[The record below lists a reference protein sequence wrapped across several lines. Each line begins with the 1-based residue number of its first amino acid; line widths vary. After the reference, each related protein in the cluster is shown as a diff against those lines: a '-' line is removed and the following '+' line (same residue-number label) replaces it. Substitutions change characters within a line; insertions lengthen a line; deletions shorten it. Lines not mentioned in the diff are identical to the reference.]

1 MTIYTSHWDA
11 PALPETSIFT
21 YLFPDSAADSPL
33 ERFDPKLPA
42 FISPLTDTTV
52 SRGLLK
58 ENALRLASGLR
69 KVGLKKYDT
78 ACVWGANSLPWISA
92 VFGLIAAGVTVTP
105 ANVAYEAHEIAH
117 QINDSGASL
126 LFVDPANLQTLAKA
140 KPHLKKI
147 FPSTHIVLLCRT
159 EDKPEV
165 TPYKSVYELF
175 GEVAPA
181 ERFVGQDAIDSA
193 AWLCYSSGTT
203 GLPKGVVTTHHN
215 LTSQLQALNVMHEPL
230 KSGEDTVLGILPLSH
245 IFGAII
251 VLLQPFSVGVGVVV
265 LPKFEEVSVYS
276 AIQKYR
282 ITYSLVVP
290 PILIVMLHSQ
300 TAKNYDLSSLKALLS
315 GAAPLSKELCAEF
328 KKRYPNFKVAQGY
341 GMTETSPVIMS
352 MTAADGAAHE
362 GQCGRLIPTW
372 EARLVKEDGEDAS
385 KAGESGELWVRGPS
399 TMKGYHNNKEA
410 NDKSFAE
417 GRWFKTGDV
426 LTRTEDGWYQ
436 VVDRVK
442 ELIKYKGF
450 QVPPAELEALLLT
463 NPDVVDVGVI
473 GVWDES
479 QATELP
485 RAYVV
490 ANPRLGLKPE
500 GYPKFTR
507 DIAAWVAAR
516 VAPQKKLRGGVVVIP
531 AIPKSPSGKILRKDL
546 RKRAEEEIKA
556 AGGLKTDSRL

>member
-21 YLFPDSAADSPL
+21 YIFPDSAADSPL
-33 ERFDPKLPA
+33 ERFDPALPA
-42 FISPLTDTTV
+42 FISPLTETTV
-52 SRGLLK
+52 SRGQLK
-58 ENALRLASGLR
+58 ENALRIASGLR
-69 KVGLKKYDT
+69 KLGLKKYDT
-78 ACVWGANSLPWISA
+78 ACVWGANSLPWINA
-92 VFGLIAAGVTVTP
+92 VFGLIAAGVAVTP
-105 ANVAYEAHEIAH
+105 ANVAYEAHEFAH
-117 QINDSGASL
+117 QVNDSGSTFI
-126 LFVDPANLQTLAKA
+126 FVDPANLATFEKAKA
-140 KPHLKKI
+140 LFKHN
-147 FPSTHIVLLCRT
+147 FSAHRIVLLCRT
-159 EDKPEV
+159 EDKPKV
-165 TPYKSVYELF
+165 SPYKSVYELF

-181 ERFVGQDAIDSA
+181 ERFDGQDAQSP

-230 KSGEDTVLGILPLSH
+230 KSGKDSVLGILPMSH
-245 IFGAII
+245 IYGAII
-251 VLLQPFSVGVGVVV
+251 VLLQPLTVGVPVVV
-265 LPKFEEVSVYS
+265 LPKFEEASVYS
-276 AIQKYR
+276 AIQKHK
-282 ITYSLVVP
+282 ITFGLVVP

-300 TAKNYDLSSLKALLS
+300 TAQNYDLSSIRTLQS
-315 GAAPLSKELCAEF
+315 GAAPLSQELCAAY
-328 KKRYPNFKVAQGY
+328 KKRYPTFQLIQGY

-352 MTAADGAAHE
+352 MAGPDGAAHE

-385 KAGESGELWVRGPS
+385 KPGEAGELWVRGPS

-485 RAYVV
+485 KD
-490 ANPRLGLKPE
+490 GI
-500 GYPKFTR
+500 PKFER
-507 DIAAWVAAR
+507 DIGAWVAAR

-556 AGGLKTDSRL
+556 AGGFKQKARL